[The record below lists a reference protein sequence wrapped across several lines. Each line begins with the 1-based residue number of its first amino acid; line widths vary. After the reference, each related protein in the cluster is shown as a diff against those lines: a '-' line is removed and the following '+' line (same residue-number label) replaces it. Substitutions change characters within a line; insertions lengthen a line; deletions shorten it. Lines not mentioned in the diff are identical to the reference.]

1 VSHRSARPGSATRRR
16 RSAAALLA
24 LTAIAA
30 VAVLLAVPP
39 VERFVRELS
48 YPLHDTAIINR
59 QAAAEHLDP
68 ALVAAVIYA
77 ESKFDSRT
85 SPAGALG
92 LMQVEPSTARLLA
105 HMSDGTEFTIAD
117 LAHPATNI
125 AYGTYYLR
133 YLLNLYHGNRMLAL
147 AAYNAGPTNVNT
159 WVARAHS
166 HGRTLSVATI
176 PFPQT
181 RAYVSK
187 VEAAERTYR
196 RYYGKLLGPP

>member
-1 VSHRSARPGSATRRR
+1 V
-16 RSAAALLA
+16 
-24 LTAIAA
+24 TAIAA

-39 VERFVRELS
+39 VERFVRQLS
-48 YPLHDTAIINR
+48 YPLRDTAIINR

-77 ESKFDSRT
+77 ESKFDPRT
-85 SPAGALG
+85 SPTGALG
-92 LMQVEPSTARLLA
+92 LMQVEPSTARNLA
-105 HMSDGTEFTIAD
+105 RISGGSEFTVSD

-125 AYGTYYLR
+125 AYGSFYLR
-133 YLLNLYHGNRMLAL
+133 YLLNLYDGNRMLAL

-159 WVARAHS
+159 WLERDRAA
-166 HGRTLSVATI
+166 GRSLSVATI

-187 VEAAERTYR
+187 VEAATKTYR